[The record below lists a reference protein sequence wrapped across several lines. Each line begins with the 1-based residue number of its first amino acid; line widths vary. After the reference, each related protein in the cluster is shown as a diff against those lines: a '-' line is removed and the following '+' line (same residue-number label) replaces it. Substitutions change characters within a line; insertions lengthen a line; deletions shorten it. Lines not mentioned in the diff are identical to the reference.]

1 MSLNRFFNKFVFI
14 SVSFIPTMDICPFCC
29 ESNKNSVIEIT
40 DSNSNDIANFIL
52 DNCCKDKAV
61 DQIKVHKFVDR
72 LVRIYSKLK
81 EKCISK
87 DLSKAILDVY
97 KEIPQT
103 DRSSDENFIDG
114 VFVLVSCNGA
124 FLSNS
129 EDNLIKKYQQL
140 KSCKLDKVG
149 LERETNIDNK
159 SIESRILILSKR
171 DNSSIDVEEGNILDN
186 YGIKCCFYKCVK
198 G

>member
-1 MSLNRFFNKFVFI
+1 M
-14 SVSFIPTMDICPFCC
+14 
-29 ESNKNSVIEIT
+29 
-40 DSNSNDIANFIL
+40 
-52 DNCCKDKAV
+52 